1 MITVSNVSI
10 YFSGEALFSG
20 LSFIIDTRD
29 RIGLVGRNGAG
40 KSTLLKLITGEFT
53 PDEGSVL
60 NPSSASIGY
69 LPQEMVIDSDVSV
82 LEEVNKA
89 FEEVNALEQQIE
101 DLTTELGTREDYE
114 TDSYAKLAQRLTDA
128 NERFY
133 LLGGKSRAADA
144 EKVLLGLGFDRY
156 EFTQPVNTLS
166 GGWKMRIELAKL
178 LLRRPD
184 LILLDEPTNH
194 LDILSIQWLEN
205 YLKNYHG
212 AVILVSHDRAFL
224 DNATNRTVEVTM
236 GRLYDYKCSYSE
248 YVKQREQ
255 TMASQVAAYENQ
267 QQEIK
272 EIEDFI
278 ERFRYKA
285 TKAKQVQSRVKM
297 LEKMDR
303 VSVDDSDNTAM
314 HFTFPP
320 APRAGKVIYSADQLH
335 KSFDEKH
342 VLDAIEVNI
351 LRNDFVAFVGKNGM
365 GKTTLSRIIVGDLDH
380 EAGKSELGH
389 NVKIGYYAQNQ
400 AQMLDGDKTV
410 FDTIDEIATGD
421 MRPKVRSLLGNFL
434 FSGETIEKKVKVLS
448 GGEKA
453 RLALCKM
460 LLEPVN
466 LLVLDEPTNHL
477 DMRSKDI
484 LKNALLH
491 YDGTLIIV
499 SHDRDFLQGLTNK
512 IFEFRNHKVYE
523 HLDDVYTFL
532 ESRAIESFN
541 DWNNGM
547 SRSAEKK
554 NNVSDNKLAYEQR
567 KERERARRKI
577 RSKIEKAEERI
588 MEIEE
593 ELGTLDVKLQN
604 PDPNEDLTPVYTKY
618 QHLKYELS
626 EVEKDWEKYSIE
638 LEETG
643 ED

>member
-1 MITVSNVSI
+1 MISVSNVSI
-10 YFSGEALFSG
+10 FFSGEALFSQ
-20 LSFIIDTRD
+20 LTFIINTRD

-40 KSTLLKLITGEFT
+40 KSTLLKLIIGELS
-53 PDEGSVL
+53 PDEGAVL
-60 NPSSASIGY
+60 NPGMASIGY
-69 LPQEMVIDSDVSV
+69 LPQEMVVNSEVSV

-89 FEEVNALEQQIE
+89 FEEVNDLEEMIE
-101 DLTTELGTREDYE
+101 KLAAELGHREDYE
-114 TDSYAKLAQRLTDA
+114 STSYEKLAQRLTDC

-194 LDILSIQWLEN
+194 LDILSIQWLED

-212 AVILVSHDRAFL
+212 SVILVSHDRAFL
-224 DNATNRTVEVTM
+224 DNATNRTIEVTM
-236 GRLYDYKCSYSE
+236 GRLFDYKCSYTE
-248 YVKQREQ
+248 YVQQREQ
-255 TMASQVAAYENQ
+255 TMTSQVAAFNNQ
-267 QQEIK
+267 QREIK
-272 EIEDFI
+272 EIETFI

-285 TKAKQVQSRVKM
+285 TKAKQVQSRIKR
-297 LEKMDR
+297 LEKIDR
-303 VSVDDSDNTAM
+303 VTPDDSDKTVM
-314 HFTFPP
+314 HFAFPP
-320 APRAGKVIYSADQLH
+320 APRAGKVIYSAENLH

-342 VLDAIEVNI
+342 VLDDVEVNI

-365 GKTTLSRIIVGDLDH
+365 GKTTLSRIIVNDLAHD
-380 EAGKSELGH
+380 EGKSELGH
-389 NVKIGYYAQNQ
+389 NVKIGYFAQNQ
-400 AQMLDGDKTV
+400 SQMLDCSKTV
-410 FDTIDEIATGD
+410 FETIDDIATGD
-421 MRPKVRSLLGNFL
+421 MRPRVRSLLGNFL
-434 FSGETIEKKVKVLS
+434 FSGETIEKRVKVLS

-466 LLVLDEPTNHL
+466 FLVLDEPTNHL

-491 YDGTLIIV
+491 YDGTLVIV

-523 HLDDVYTFL
+523 HLGDVYSFL

-541 DWNNGM
+541 DWEIDTG
-547 SRSAEKK
+547 RSADKRSA
-554 NNVSDNKLAYEQR
+554 VSDNKLAYEQK
-567 KERERARRKI
+567 KERERARRKV
-577 RSKIEKAEERI
+577 RSRIDKAEEHIFRL
-588 MEIEE
+588 EE
-593 ELGTLDVKLQN
+593 ELEELNKKLQN

-618 QHLKYELS
+618 QELRYALA
-626 EVEKDWEKYSIE
+626 EVESEWEQYSSE
-638 LEETG
+638 LEEMG